1 MTRSKFRSLAP
12 DLESSVAGVVFKKM
26 RPKQHKTGSLGWR
39 HNDKLTI
46 KIGDEHVRVQVNVS
60 VTLIGSKAMPK
71 EEAHEPAGTN

>member
-1 MTRSKFRSLAP
+1 MMTRSKFRSLAP
-12 DLESSVAGVVFKKM
+12 DLDSTVAGVNMKTM

-46 KIGDEHVRVQVNVS
+46 KIGDEFVKVQVNIS

-71 EEAHEPAGTN
+71 EEVVPT